1 MDTPALTAAQLAR
14 LIDFPLHRADA
25 TVADLEHHCAIARE
39 LGLAAVAVNSGY
51 VAHARHFLDG
61 TDIKVVAAIGFPLG
75 GMDADSKRYEAEVAV
90 DNGAHELDVVMNI
103 GRFKS
108 GEDAFVLR
116 ELRDVAEAADERI
129 VKVILETSL
138 LTNDEKRRAA
148 ALVVDS
154 GAHFVKTATGFGA
167 GGATVSDVQLLREA
181 VGPGFG
187 VKASGGIRDYA
198 TAMALLAA
206 GANRLGTSS
215 AAALLRGAA
224 GTN

>member
-1 MDTPALTAAQLAR
+1 MPAPTLPAAQLAR

-25 TVADLEHHCAIARE
+25 TVADVERHCDLARE

-61 TDIKVVAAIGFPLG
+61 TDVKVVAAIGFPLG
-75 GMDADSKRYEAEVAV
+75 GMDPDSKRYETEVAV
-90 DNGAHELDVVMNI
+90 DNGAQEIDVVMNI

-108 GEDAFVLR
+108 GEDAFVRR

-138 LTNDEKRRAA
+138 LTNEEKRRAA

-154 GAHFVKTATGFGA
+154 GAHFVKTSTGFST
-167 GGATVSDVQLLREA
+167 GGATVSDVALLREA

-215 AAALLRGAA
+215 AAAILRGAA
-224 GTN
+224 GGN

>member
-1 MDTPALTAAQLAR
+1 M
-14 LIDFPLHRADA
+14 
-25 TVADLEHHCAIARE
+25 
-39 LGLAAVAVNSGY
+39 
-51 VAHARHFLDG
+51 
-61 TDIKVVAAIGFPLG
+61 AAIGFPLG

-108 GEDAFVLR
+108 GDDPFVLR

-138 LTNDEKRRAA
+138 LSNDEKRRAA

-154 GAHFVKTATGFGA
+154 GAHFVKTATGFGP
-167 GGATVSDVQLLREA
+167 GGATVSDVQLLRAA

-215 AAALLRGAA
+215 AAAILRAAA